1 MHTIAIGSRGPHAP
15 HRSVLQAAFAFVLVA
30 AIAGCQKRPTFE
42 LAEVM
47 GRVTIDGQPVKG
59 LMLHFEP
66 SPQDAAGKV
75 LLPPAYGFTAAD
87 GRYSLT
93 CTGGKKG
100 AVVGRNHVRITAA
113 EGNGP
118 RAQVSARY
126 ARDDSLWYDV
136 KPGVNKFNI
145 ALHSDPPEPE
155 PSPEPD
161 PNPEPDPAGE
171 PQSTPAAAPGAEPDA
186 SAPK

>member
-1 MHTIAIGSRGPHAP
+1 MHNIQIAARLRCQTHGAILSAMLGVA
-15 HRSVLQAAFAFVLVA
+15 LVTA
-30 AIAGCQKRPTFE
+30 LVGCQKKPTFE

-47 GRVTIDGQPVKG
+47 GRVTIDGTPVKG

-66 SPQDAAGKV
+66 KPQDPAGKV

-118 RAQVSARY
+118 RAEVSARY
-126 ARDDSLWYDV
+126 ARDDSIWYDV
-136 KPGVNKFNI
+136 KPGINKYNI
-145 ALHSDPPEPE
+145 ELHSDPPA
-155 PSPEPD
+155 PD
-161 PNPEPDPAGE
+161 PDTEPQADPAGAPAPAPE
-171 PQSTPAAAPGAEPDA
+171 ADAAARQ
-186 SAPK
+186 